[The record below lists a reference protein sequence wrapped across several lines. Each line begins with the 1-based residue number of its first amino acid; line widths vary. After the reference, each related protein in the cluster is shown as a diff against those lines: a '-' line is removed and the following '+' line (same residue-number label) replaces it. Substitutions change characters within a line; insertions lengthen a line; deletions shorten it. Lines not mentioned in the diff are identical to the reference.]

1 MRSIVSCF
9 SKIFTGVLNQRLT
22 DWAENSNI
30 SSDSQFGF
38 RRGRSTT
45 DAVFVLHSVIQNV
58 LSEKGRLYCAFVDLK
73 KAFDSVYLNGLWYKL
88 YKIGINGKMLKIIK
102 DMYNQ
107 VKACVRGCNSY
118 SDLFELAIGLKQ
130 GEVISPLLFSLFIK
144 DLELFLQNDP
154 NCGLTL
160 DGVTFIL
167 MLFADDMV
175 PIMCKIFRKVWSFTY
190 ILYELG
196 VTG

>member
-1 MRSIVSCF
+1 MSKCHIVGNHMSRLICIYSDVNNYRGITLVSCF

-22 DWAENSNI
+22 DWAENNDI

-45 DAVFVLHSVIQNV
+45 DAVFVLHSVIQKV

-73 KAFDSVYLNGLWYKL
+73 KAFDSVYLWYKL

-118 SDLFELAIGLKQ
+118 SDFFELAIGLKQ
-130 GEVISPLLFSLFIK
+130 GEVISPLLFFIIYR
-144 DLELFLQNDP
+144 
-154 NCGLTL
+154 GLGIVFYKMT
-160 DGVTFIL
+160 
-167 MLFADDMV
+167 
-175 PIMCKIFRKVWSFTY
+175 PIV
-190 ILYELG
+190 
-196 VTG
+196 V